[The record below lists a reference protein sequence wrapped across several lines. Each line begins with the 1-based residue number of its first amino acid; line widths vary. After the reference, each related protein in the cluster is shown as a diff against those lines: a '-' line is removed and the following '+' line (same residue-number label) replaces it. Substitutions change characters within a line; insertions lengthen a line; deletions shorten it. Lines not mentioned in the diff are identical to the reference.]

1 MADEQMEEIGGASQL
16 PPAAAPETAAAD
28 AGAAPTEAA
37 PPAEPPAAEP
47 PPAAQSSEPLPWEDL
62 VPFSTAGIRSVALDV
77 AAAIEPAF
85 LERFA
90 DGPLDPATYG
100 LFSFAHA
107 DPGEVVRY
115 IVQHRPSAETLCIRT
130 AELAGE
136 RTPTAEDLAAIL
148 PSFWAQLELAVRLIP
163 AVVDALEAVNAEL
176 TRRRPPVIEPPPAV
190 PVPIGDTILEEMPGF
205 GELMER

>member
-1 MADEQMEEIGGASQL
+1 MTDEQTEEIAGASQL
-16 PPAAAPETAAAD
+16 PPPAPAETAAPEGDGATA
-28 AGAAPTEAA
+28 
-37 PPAEPPAAEP
+37 PAEPAPAV
-47 PPAAQSSEPLPWEDL
+47 QWGEPLAWADL
-62 VPFSTAGIRSVALDV
+62 VPFSTTGIGAVALDLAV
-77 AAAIEPAF
+77 AVEPFF
-85 LERFA
+85 LRRFA
-90 DGPLDPATYG
+90 SGPLDPGAYG

-176 TRRRPPVIEPPPAV
+176 ARRRPPVIEPPPAV
-190 PVPIGDTILEEMPGF
+190 PVPIEDTIFEEVPGF
-205 GELMER
+205 GDRMER